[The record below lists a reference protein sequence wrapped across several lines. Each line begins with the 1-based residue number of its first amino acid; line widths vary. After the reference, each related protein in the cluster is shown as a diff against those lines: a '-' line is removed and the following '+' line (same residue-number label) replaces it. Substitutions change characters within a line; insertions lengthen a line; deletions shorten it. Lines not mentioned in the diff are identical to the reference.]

1 MSQSTGRV
9 PAALAGAVLLSTSIA
24 LAPQAEAQTEAQQQ
38 RERGVIEE
46 IIVTGT
52 KREAAVQD
60 VPISISALS
69 EDMLNQQ
76 FRNDI
81 LAVGELTP
89 GVTLGVAPGFRAVA
103 GGIRG
108 TGQNSILVTQDSS
121 VVLLVDEFPLTNV
134 QAQFV
139 ELFDVERVEVY
150 RGPQGTL
157 FGKSATGGAIS
168 IITKRP
174 VMNEWEAEVRAQYGM
189 FNGSDGP
196 SNSSI
201 TKHSVALNIPLI
213 ADTLSMRLTGI
224 WDKDDGFYQ
233 NSKDTATFPNLV
245 PLYEF
250 GAPTVLD
257 GRAISPVNPP
267 LPPELD
273 TRTRGTGEN
282 LNNTDVFAGKVKLLW
297 QPTDNYEAYFMF
309 DYLDDNSGTVPGVNE
324 SEPTMLLPLLGF
336 PSIQQA
342 GQKDPL
348 ITGVTNQCAGLNP
361 DALCLIAGQRVD
373 VRGYQLHQR
382 LDVGDYTVR
391 LILGHREQKE
401 ILPNSYTGEAFRSL
415 FDASRNTTKEGTQ
428 YELRVTSN
436 LEGPFN
442 FVFGTS
448 YMTEE
453 VDMLAYATVGLSSLI
468 TVVDEDRNDG
478 VPGDLLRPDGALNL
492 DLDFINDPASTGA
505 RQDRDTYAFYA
516 DGSYAFTDRWTL
528 SAGLRW
534 TKDEKDFYR
543 RANPGGPCTDLTPA
557 KDQVLVEGVCLDARS
572 NSLSRVGGDFTLS
585 DVRAFEIPLPGT
597 AFGINSNF
605 SDTWD
610 EITYRLVL
618 DYQLADVGM
627 VYGSYSTGFIPGGFT
642 ETCSSLETCLPF
654 NSETNWNAEIGFKG
668 QFLENTLQVNAA
680 IFFTEYD
687 DLIRS
692 QVLPFTNAF
701 GVTTQETVNV
711 NAGTSEAIGAEAEVT
726 WLARAG
732 LTLGLSVGFIDH
744 EYKEFVIGGVDRSN
758 LTVPFSPKWQ
768 AAATASYEQPLTV
781 GSLTYGLAINYQDE
795 AEASVFN
802 SPLTQIEE
810 RTLVD
815 ANITFRDLE
824 QRYYVTLW
832 GKNLTDD
839 RHRIGANSVAG
850 LWNFTMFGRP
860 RSYGLEA
867 GVTF

>member
-174 VMNEWEAEVRAQYGM
+174 VMNEWEADVRFRYGA
-189 FNGSDGP
+189 FDGSDGP
-196 SNSSI
+196 SSSNI
-201 TKHSVALNIPLI
+201 NKTSVGLNIPLI
-213 ADTLSMRLTGI
+213 NDTLSLRLTGI
-224 WDKDDGFYQ
+224 WDEDDGYYK
-233 NSKDTATFPNLV
+233 NSKDTATFPNV
-245 PLYEF
+245 IPLY
-250 GAPTVLD
+250 GILGLD
-257 GRAISPVNPP
+257 PAL

-273 TRTRGTGEN
+273 TRTRGSGEN

-297 QPTDNYEAYFMF
+297 QPTDNYEAYFMY
-309 DYLDDNSGTVPGVNE
+309 DYLDDNSGTVPGINE
-324 SEPTMLLPLLGF
+324 SEPGMLLPLLGF

-348 ITGVTNQCAGLNP
+348 ITGVTNQCAGSNP
-361 DALCLIAGQRVD
+361 DGLCLLAGQRVD

-382 LDVGDYTVR
+382 LDVGDYTMR
-391 LILGHREQKE
+391 LILGHREQEE
-401 ILPNSYTGEAFRSL
+401 ILPNTYTGEAFRSL
-415 FDASRNTTKEGTQ
+415 FDAARNTTKEGTQ
-428 YELRVTSN
+428 YELRVNSN
-436 LEGPFN
+436 MDGPFN
-442 FVFGTS
+442 FVAGASF
-448 YMTEE
+448 MTEE
-453 VDMLAYATVGLSSLI
+453 VDMLAFATVGLSSLL
-468 TVVDEDRNDG
+468 TFVDENRNDG
-478 VPGDLLRPDGALNL
+478 VPGPVLRADGFLNL
-492 DLDFINDPASTGA
+492 DLDYINDPTMTGSQQE
-505 RQDRDTYAFYA
+505 RETLAFYA
-516 DGSYAFTDRWTL
+516 DGSYDLTDRWTL

-543 RANPGGPCTDLTPA
+543 RTNPGGPCTDLTPA
-557 KDQVLVEGVCLDARS
+557 KDQVLVNDVCLDARS
-572 NSLSRVGGDFTLS
+572 NSVSRVGAGFTSADL
-585 DVRAFEIPLPGT
+585 RAFDIPLPGT
-597 AFGINSNF
+597 AFGINDAF
-605 SDTWD
+605 SDEWD
-610 EITYRLVL
+610 ELTYRVVL
-618 DYQLADVGM
+618 DYQVLDYGM
-627 VYGSYSTGFIPGGFT
+627 VYASYSTGFIPGGFT
-642 ETCSSLETCLPF
+642 ETCSSVATCQPF

-668 QFLENTLQVNAA
+668 QFLDNTLQVNTSV
-680 IFFTEYD
+680 FFTEYD

-692 QVLPFTNAF
+692 QVLPYTNAF
-701 GVTTQETVNV
+701 GITTQETVNV
-711 NAGTSEAIGAEAEVT
+711 NAGTSEAVGAEAEVT
-726 WLARAG
+726 WLAWAG
-732 LTLGLSVGFIDH
+732 LTLGMSVGFLDH
-744 EYKEFVIGGVDRSN
+744 EYKEFTLGGVDRSN

-768 AAATASYEQPLTV
+768 AALMANYEQPLAI
-781 GSLTYGLAINYQDE
+781 GSLTYNASVNFQDE

-802 SPLTQIEE
+802 SPLTQMEE

-815 ANITFRDLE
+815 ASVTYRDLE
-824 QRYYVTLW
+824 ERYYLTLW
-832 GKNLTDD
+832 GKNLTDE

-850 LWNFTMFGRP
+850 LWNFTMYGRP

>member
-1 MSQSTGRV
+1 MSHLSGSV
-9 PAALAGAVLLSTSIA
+9 PAVLAGAVILSTTFA
-24 LAPQAEAQTEAQQQ
+24 LAPPAQAQAQQ
-38 RERGVIEE
+38 RDRGVIEE

-60 VPISISALS
+60 VPISISAIS

-121 VVLLVDEFPLTNV
+121 VVLLLDEFPLTNV

-157 FGKSATGGAIS
+157 FGKSATGGAIF

-174 VMNEWEAEVRAQYGM
+174 VMNEWEADVRLRYGM

-201 TKHSVALNIPLI
+201 TKTSLGLNIPLI
-213 ADTLSMRLTGI
+213 TDTLSLRLTGI
-224 WDKDDGFYQ
+224 WDQDDGFYK
-233 NSKDTATFPNLV
+233 NSKDTATFPTRV
-245 PLYEF
+245 PFYGFL
-250 GAPTVLD
+250 GL
-257 GRAISPVNPP
+257 PVDNPA

-282 LNNTDVFAGKVKLLW
+282 LNNTDVFAGKAKLLW

-309 DYLDDNSGTVPGVNE
+309 DYLDDNSGSVPGVNE
-324 SEPTMLLPLLGF
+324 SEPGMLLPLLGF

-342 GQKDPL
+342 GQRDPL
-348 ITGVTNQCAGLNP
+348 VTGITNQCAGNNP
-361 DALCLIAGQRVD
+361 DVLCLIANQRVD

-436 LEGPFN
+436 LDGPFN
-442 FVFGTS
+442 FVFGGS

-468 TVVDEDRNDG
+468 TFVDEDRNDG
-478 VPGDLLRPDGALNL
+478 IPAPRFRPDGFLNL
-492 DLDFINDPASTGA
+492 DLSFINDPAMTGS
-505 RQDRDTYAFYA
+505 RQDRDTYAVYG
-516 DGSYAFTDRWTL
+516 DGSFALTDRWTL

-534 TKDEKDFYR
+534 TKDEKEFFR

-557 KDQVLVEGVCLDARS
+557 KDRVLVEGVCLDARS
-572 NSLSRVGGDFTLS
+572 NAISRVGGGLTIS
-585 DVRAFEIPLPGT
+585 DLRAFQIALPGS
-597 AFGINSNF
+597 AFGINSGF
-605 SDTWD
+605 SDEWD
-610 EITYRLVL
+610 EITYRVVL
-618 DYQLADVGM
+618 DYQLADIGM

-642 ETCSSLETCLPF
+642 ETCSSLQTCLPF
-654 NSETNWNAEIGFKG
+654 NSETNWNAEVGFKG
-668 QFLENTLQVNAA
+668 QFLEDTLQVNAA
-680 IFFTEYD
+680 LFFTEYD

-701 GVTTQETVNV
+701 GITTQETVNV
-711 NAGTSEAIGAEAEVT
+711 NAGTSEAVGAEVEVT
-726 WLARAG
+726 WLASAG
-732 LTLGLSVGFIDH
+732 LTLGMSVGFIDH
-744 EYKEFVIGGVDRSN
+744 EYKEFELNGVDYSN
-758 LTVPFSPKWQ
+758 LEVPFSPKWQ
-768 AAATASYEQPLTV
+768 AAATASYEQPLAI
-781 GSLTYGLAINYQDE
+781 GSLTYGLSINYQDE

-802 SPLTQIEE
+802 SPLTQLEE

-824 QRYYVTLW
+824 QRYYVSLW
-832 GKNLTDD
+832 GKNLTDE

-850 LWNFTMFGRP
+850 LWNFTMYGRP
-860 RSYGLEA
+860 LSYGLEA